1 MRAYTSLN
9 DMGFEGIVSGVFVET
24 CMTPDVF
31 RLLAMRLPNVEFG
44 SNLGNHEFRVGTKVF
59 ASLGSPVVGQALI
72 KLTPRS
78 QAQFVALAPGAF
90 AAAPGGQGARGG
102 TIVKLAMADATI
114 LERALEAAHQKASGK
129 G

>member
-1 MRAYTSLN
+1 MKGVRAYTSLN
-9 DMGFEGIVSGVFVET
+9 DVGFEGIVSGAFVET
-24 CMTPDVF
+24 CMMPDAF
-31 RLLAMRLPNVEFG
+31 RLLAMRLTNIEAG

-59 ASLGSPVVGQALI
+59 ASLGSPVVGQARV

-78 QAQFVALAPGAF
+78 QAHFVALAP
-90 AAAPGGQGARGG
+90 GARGG
-102 TIVKLAMADATI
+102 TIVKLAMAGATI